1 MPLTEQVLAD
11 DLAQAMKAREAQRV
25 LVLRGVVAAAKNLK
39 VERRGAELEESDLVQ
54 LVRRE
59 LKKREEAESFA
70 VKAGRD
76 DLVAQ
81 NREERAILERY
92 VPAMLDADRLEAV
105 IGEIVAGGAANL
117 GAVMSALRERHAG
130 QYDGKLASEI
140 ARRRLSGGATS

>member
-1 MPLTEQVLAD
+1 VPLTEQVLAD

-25 LVLRGVVAAAKNLK
+25 LVLRGVVAAVKNLK
-39 VERRGAELEESDLVQ
+39 VERRGAELAESDLIQ

-59 LKKREEAESFA
+59 LKKREEAESYA
-70 VKAGRD
+70 AKAGRD

-105 IGEIVAGGAANL
+105 IGELIAGGASNL
-117 GAVMSALRERHAG
+117 GAVMAALRERHAG

-140 ARRRLSGGATS
+140 ARRQLSGGATS

>member
-11 DLAQAMKAREAQRV
+11 ELAQAMKAREAQRV
-25 LVLRGVVAAAKNLK
+25 LVLRGVMAAAKNLK
-39 VERRGAELEESDLVQ
+39 VERRGAALDEGDLVQ

-59 LKKREEAESFA
+59 LKQREEAEA
-70 VKAGRD
+70 YAAKAGRD

-81 NREERAILERY
+81 NREERAILERF

-105 IGEIVAGGAANL
+105 VRELIAGGAANL
-117 GAVMSALRERHAG
+117 GAVMAALRAQHAG

-140 ARRRLSGGATS
+140 TRRLLSGGAS